1 MNYKLSIL
9 STILACMMCVGFAGA
24 QDDATGLPGDQFSL
38 EGALEMFKKAK
49 TPEEFEKLINEEG
62 NKVNN
67 LDLNEDGE
75 TDYVS
80 VNEHQEGNTRVFVL
94 SVAVSEKEN
103 QDIATL
109 ELEKTGDETAVV
121 QIIGNEEIFGDE
133 TIVEPAD
140 ENDAEPAGE
149 DTKGHGPSAFL
160 EEDAIVVNVWFW
172 PCVRFVYAPAY
183 RPWVSPWRWR
193 VYPAWWR
200 PWRPHP
206 WSVWRPYRLAYRGP
220 AVRVVHVHR
229 ISGGHRVYAPV
240 RRTSVT
246 VKTRYAPA
254 HKNYKVTRT
263 KTTGPRGNTRT
274 KTTVRGPKGNV
285 KASKTTVRK
294 GRR

>member
-1 MNYKLSIL
+1 MFKKLLIL
-9 STILACMMCVGFAGA
+9 STLFWGFLIGNGAQA

-49 TPEEFEKLINEEG
+49 NPEDFEKLINEEG

-75 TDYVS
+75 TDYIF

-94 SVAVSEKEN
+94 SVAVSDKEN

-109 ELEKTGDETAVV
+109 ELEKTGDENAVA
-121 QIIGNEEIFGDE
+121 QIIGNEEIFGEE
-133 TIVEPAD
+133 TILEPAD
-140 ENDAEPAGE
+140 ENDPEPMKE
-149 DTKGHGPSAFL
+149 DTKGHGPNAVM
-160 EEDAIVVNVWFW
+160 EDDAIVVNVWFW
-172 PCVRFVYAPAY
+172 PCVRFIYGPGY

-206 WSVWRPYRLAYRGP
+206 WSVWRPYRMAYRGP
-220 AVRVVHVHR
+220 GVRVVHVHR
-229 ISGGHRVYAPV
+229 IAGGHRVYAPV

-254 HKNYKVTRT
+254 HKSYQVKRT
-263 KTTGPRGNTRT
+263 KVTGPRGNTRT